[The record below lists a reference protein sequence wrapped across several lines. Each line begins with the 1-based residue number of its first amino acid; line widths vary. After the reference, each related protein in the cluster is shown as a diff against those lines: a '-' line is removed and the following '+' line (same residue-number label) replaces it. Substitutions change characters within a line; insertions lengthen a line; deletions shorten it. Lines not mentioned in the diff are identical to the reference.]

1 MQLCAI
7 GITDRGRASHTWR
20 VPESGHLLPFP
31 QAPDGIELRHL
42 RAFVAVAEELNF
54 GRAAERLYISQ
65 PALSRQ
71 IRSLEQAVGCEL
83 LRRSTHRVE
92 LTVAG
97 EALLDRARKLLRDVD
112 EAVAEAL
119 AVGGELLG
127 RVIKLLEP
135 LSGLVAQEAGIH
147 EAREAFERLQA
158 EFSPPPGTAVRPVTA
173 GGVPSLVVS
182 PADRPEPTVLYLHG
196 GGYVLGSAFGYQSHA
211 GALAAAAQTGVLVVD
226 YRLAPEHPFPAA
238 LDDSLNAYRW
248 LLDQGV
254 APERVTIAGDSAG
267 GGLVMSLLLSLKRDG
282 EPAPGGAVLLCPWLD
297 IGLRHAELAST
308 AEPADAPMA
317 TEAEVLRCARAYLN
331 GHPFDDPIV
340 DPLVADLRGLPP
352 MLVQAA
358 TGDARVA
365 DAEALA
371 VRARAQ
377 GAEVRLELYPVQ
389 AHAFQLFW
397 SFLPEAADAFAA
409 AGEFIREIAAGSE
422 RSRNLA
428 HR

>member
-1 MQLCAI
+1 M
-7 GITDRGRASHTWR
+7 
-20 VPESGHLLPFP
+20 PESGHLLPFP

-71 IRSLEQAVGCEL
+71 IRALEQFVGCEL

-127 RVIKLLEP
+127 RAVKLLEP
-135 LSGLVAQEAGIH
+135 LSGLVAQEAGLH
-147 EAREAFERLQA
+147 EARETFERLQA
-158 EFSPPPGTAVRPVTA
+158 EFSPPPGTTVRPVTA

-182 PADRPEPTVLYLHG
+182 PVDRPEPTVLYLHG

-211 GALAAAAQTGVLVVD
+211 GALAAAAQSGVLVVD

-238 LDDSLNAYRW
+238 LDDSRSAYRW
-248 LLDQGV
+248 LLDQGI
-254 APERVTIAGDSAG
+254 APERVTVAGDSAG
-267 GGLVMSLLLSLKRDG
+267 GGLVMSLLLLSLKRDG

-297 IGLRHAELAST
+297 LGLRHAELA
-308 AEPADAPMA
+308 PAAAPVEAPMA
-317 TEAEVLRCARAYLN
+317 TEAEIVRCAEAYLN

-340 DPLVADLRGLPP
+340 DPLAADLGGLPS

-371 VRARAQ
+371 FRARAQ
-377 GAEVRLELYPVQ
+377 GVGVRLELYPVE

-409 AGEFIREIAAGSE
+409 AGEFIREIAAGTE
-422 RSRNLA
+422 TSRNLA